1 MPQKTSHTLDAGL
14 SPLSA
19 VVCFFLLP
27 GLTLVTAWTHTTK
40 DMPYAQT
47 LPKHGS
53 PSWF

>member
-1 MPQKTSHTLDAGL
+1 MSQKTSHTLDAGPT
-14 SPLSA
+14 PLSA

-27 GLTLVTAWTHTTK
+27 GLALVTVWTHTTN